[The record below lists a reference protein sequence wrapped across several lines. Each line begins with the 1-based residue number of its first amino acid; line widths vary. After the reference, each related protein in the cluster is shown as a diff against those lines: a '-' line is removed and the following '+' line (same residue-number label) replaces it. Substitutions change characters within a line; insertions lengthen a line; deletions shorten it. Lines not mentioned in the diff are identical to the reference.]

1 MHMPAHRSPAI
12 LPLALALALGLG
24 LPAQAAEVELP
35 HAGLTLNGNLELAD
49 GRTVPDG
56 VVLITHGTLAH
67 GRMEITRSLQ
77 DLLRERGV
85 SSLAITLSLG
95 VDRRAGNY
103 DCSVP
108 HTHRHADAVSEIAA
122 WVGWLKAKGATS
134 VTVLGHSRG
143 GNQTAWYAAE
153 HRDPVV
159 NKVVLIAP
167 MTQDTA
173 ATAAGYQRAFKKD
186 VGPLVEAARKLAASD
201 PKAMMKPVDI
211 LYCAGT
217 AATAES
223 FLSYHAHDPHFDTPA
238 LVAKTDVPVLVLV
251 GGADDVLP
259 GLEQAFRPL
268 LAPGRVEV
276 AVVDGAD
283 HFFRDLYAEEVA
295 DAVAAFLGKP

>member
-1 MHMPAHRSPAI
+1 MHMPARRCLAI
-12 LPLALALALGLG
+12 LPLTLALGLG

-167 MTQDTA
+167 MTQDAA

-186 VGPLVEAARKLAASD
+186 VGP
-201 PKAMMKPVDI
+201 
-211 LYCAGT
+211 
-217 AATAES
+217 
-223 FLSYHAHDPHFDTPA
+223 
-238 LVAKTDVPVLVLV
+238 
-251 GGADDVLP
+251 
-259 GLEQAFRPL
+259 
-268 LAPGRVEV
+268 
-276 AVVDGAD
+276 VV
-283 HFFRDLYAEEVA
+283 
-295 DAVAAFLGKP
+295 